1 MSNMGGS
8 FLCPYLH
15 SFCLSFSWMPV
26 SIRFNLCP
34 FIMPSHPLTPG
45 NGGGGNEKITIHYW
59 KWNITS
65 FSLYRE
71 PLMVLCD
78 MVLPLSPFGRW
89 GNWDSETSASFPWVH
104 TTQERLSRDP
114 TSGQLDIRAGALKNC
129 TILSEWILPSP
140 VPQLLIL
147 LIPLK
152 NSADCAT
159 PHSTEVNA
167 LGSFSLWS

>member
-1 MSNMGGS
+1 MSTPS
-8 FLCPYLH
+8 LLLPFLYLNA
-15 SFCLSFSWMPV
+15 
-26 SIRFNLCP
+26 RFNRCP
-34 FIMPSHPLTPG
+34 FIMPSHPLAPG

-59 KWNITS
+59 KWDITS

-89 GNWDSETSASFPWVH
+89 GNWDSERSASFPWVH

-114 TSGQLDIRAGALKNC
+114 TSGRLDIRAGVLKNC

-140 VPQLLIL
+140 IPQLLIL